1 MVSPSKIQHQ
11 EHKQPSRENK
21 LNKHSHVCTKK
32 ELKSLEGKSFYLDIK
47 NHATTAKIE
56 AKIKDLGGVIEL
68 FLIRSVDLVIS
79 DRVDKTGYI
88 NFEKHKW
95 GCASGGSGGPPSL
108 RSLETPAPMPTP
120 PTSFFS
126 PECPLSNT
134 TNLRGQTTQR
144 SKSRVEAML
153 ERALIQPQQ
162 CSVDPLYN
170 AQNWGIP
177 IWAIDKLQSW
187 LDKIYSSVKD
197 TNHLKQLRHSH
208 QQSSTK
214 DIKVRHLKGPYL
226 KFESFQRNIRPVFV
240 ELPVWPTLNFHG
252 DPGSCPFNTK
262 RREKLEKLGKEV
274 KENREGIQAINQEE
288 KKEMTRRPRAA
299 VRTRRTE
306 QLASGYCEICRIRYR
321 DLTKHVQSD
330 QHLSFVQNDD
340 NFLSLDK
347 LINAGANVEAFLK
360 LNRGKN
366 IEKDCNLFSNGDRNL
381 HDTVLPEGKVNRN
394 AKSLGDFDV
403 GDIKMV
409 QRNGARRNLSLR
421 LNSSHNLRT
430 RTRHESGHLLR
441 SKGSPWHEAD
451 KTEKFYD
458 EFEGF
463 TIKKRAKGTI
473 WIEED
478 EPEDKYVEEDELK
491 ESKQNEYKIK
501 TFSAELEEK
510 CCNEKNCETYNKLKD
525 TNNQDIQ
532 RTINC
537 NNEENNIENNTERI
551 KQEQTLTKSKNHD
564 QINGNVKNGC
574 NENLLST
581 NDNSRIKPCKVS
593 SGNETLK
600 ELTCKLQLEN
610 TPSCAKRLSE
620 HNDINTDTIC
630 NGHSVRD
637 EQRINRTLN
646 NTEKNEVAKEEK
658 SKCCKSN
665 RRGSRSV
672 RGRHRLSVEER
683 LIEDNRAYYKVEVLG
698 SKLRSS
704 VLSNN
709 NSQCTVQKDG
719 DSEEKKEVPSS
730 EKPVVVRFKRVRK
743 SELSLLS
750 DEAESFMFREL
761 KRDDSSEISD
771 DEQSSVLPRDTESEC
786 NDSGNS
792 ICPSSFFTSSSPVK
806 SETTEDDS
814 QDSLSL
820 GRARKKRR
828 THAEALIKDNVD
840 YYKFETP
847 GSRLRYQAPLT
858 GIKEN
863 QEKIEAIPKSE
874 PWYQT
879 YQRQDEGA
887 EFWHYFSEG
896 DSQKPFLLPYE
907 IENFHEILIKNQNR
921 AENKRKGRGRSMGCI
936 GRSPRKS
943 PRCHA
948 STLAIMST
956 IIRKREQQQQQSSN
970 LYTIDECQSIRSHA
984 NTPRPDQ
991 KTELKSDVD
1000 EDLKEMVK
1008 SIDEMLNNANDS
1020 FELIE
1025 SFEPDT
1031 TQMELNFYE
1040 PNIPRGPPPNLL
1052 ELLDSCHDMVN
1063 CLENSSCASS
1073 ECGEGSVESP
1083 LKRRKKRK
1091 NRTGWPGIKMKR
1103 RLQSKPLADINCDR
1117 ENLVEKNTGPSE
1129 KDCNVQ
1135 VTNMSNR
1142 LTEEGNIKIATS
1154 ITSSITQDEQSLGFG
1169 QRKDDGRLFEVYT
1182 SNISSNTRHDENEK
1196 KDVSIAVPDNSM
1208 LHTTNAESCTGS
1220 LTSDICNETDRNFIL
1235 NKDYGFRKNLS
1246 KIEEMSENDHG
1257 NDENHENV
1265 FRKDVHSISER
1276 RFISNATIKKRQH
1289 DNTSSETCESR
1300 VELENHEI
1308 LCRKDTET
1316 KIVSRKHHNT
1326 NGLPGKRQQKTH
1338 SENSDSEIEQHHRLH
1353 HHHHHHLHHS
1363 NVYKRNRVTSRKR
1376 ICAKKRTR
1384 KTDISSDTVFEDENC
1399 KKDSYL
1405 SITCKKQQTIKGTKR
1420 RADTMSS
1427 ETQDSEVDCA
1437 LSGHVSPTIITTSEL
1452 EQRRSSIEFQP
1463 VVRMM
1468 KIDDQVEMDHSILSV
1483 TIASNRRL
1491 RSSSSPRS
1499 NTQPPKKRLKTN
1511 RGQFG
1516 RWLKSS

>member
-1 MVSPSKIQHQ
+1 M
-11 EHKQPSRENK
+11 
-21 LNKHSHVCTKK
+21 
-32 ELKSLEGKSFYLDIK
+32 
-47 NHATTAKIE
+47 
-56 AKIKDLGGVIEL
+56 
-68 FLIRSVDLVIS
+68 IS
-79 DRVDKTGYI
+79 DRVDKTGYV
-88 NFEKHKW
+88 NLEKHKW
-95 GCASGGSGGPPSL
+95 GCVSGGSGGPPSL
-108 RSLETPAPMPTP
+108 RSLETPTPMPTSSTP
-120 PTSFFS
+120 FFS
-126 PECPLSNT
+126 PEYPLSNT

-177 IWAIDKLQSW
+177 IWAIDKFQAW
-187 LDKIYSSVKD
+187 LDKIYASAKD

-208 QQSSTK
+208 QQSASK
-214 DIKVRHLKGPYL
+214 DIKVKHLKGHYL
-226 KFESFQRNIRPVFV
+226 KFESFQRDSRPVFV

-252 DPGSCPFNTK
+252 DPGSCPFATK
-262 RREKLEKLGKEV
+262 RREKLEKLEKEV
-274 KENREGIQAINQEE
+274 KENREGIRAINQGE
-288 KKEMTRRPRAA
+288 KKEMTRRPRTTA
-299 VRTRRTE
+299 RTRRTDH
-306 QLASGYCEICRIRYR
+306 LASGYCEICRIRYR

-330 QHLSFVQNDD
+330 QHLSFVRNDD

-347 LINAGANVEAFLK
+347 LINAGANVEAFLE

-394 AKSLGDFDV
+394 AKSLEGFDV

-409 QRNGARRNLSLR
+409 QRNGARRNLSLK

-430 RTRHESGHLLR
+430 RARHESGHLLR

-451 KTEKFYD
+451 KAEKFYD

-478 EPEDKYVEEDELK
+478 GPGDKYIEEDELK
-491 ESKQNEYKIK
+491 ESKQNEYKVK
-501 TFSAELEEK
+501 TFSTELEEK
-510 CCNEKNCETYNKLKD
+510 CCENEKNCGMCNNKLKD
-525 TNNQDIQ
+525 TSNQDVH

-537 NNEENNIENNTERI
+537 NNEENSIKSDIERI
-551 KQEQTLTKSKNHD
+551 KQEQTSIKDKNHD
-564 QINGNVKNGC
+564 QINGSVKNVC

-581 NDNSRIKPCKVS
+581 NDNSRTESCKVS

-600 ELTCKLQLEN
+600 ELTCKFQLET
-610 TPSCAKRLSE
+610 TPCSAKRLSE
-620 HNDINTDTIC
+620 HSSTTADTIC
-630 NGHSVRD
+630 NGHTVKD
-637 EQRINRTLN
+637 EQKIAKTLN
-646 NTEKNEVAKEEK
+646 GTEKDELTKELK
-658 SKCCKSN
+658 SKYYKSS

-709 NSQCTVQKDG
+709 NSQCTVQRDG
-719 DSEEKKEVPSS
+719 DCEEKKEVPSS

-761 KRDDSSEISD
+761 KRDDSSETSD
-771 DEQSSVLPRDTESEC
+771 GEQSSILPRDTESEC
-786 NDSGNS
+786 NDTGNS
-792 ICPSSFFTSSSPVK
+792 ISSSFLSSSSPVK
-806 SETTEDDS
+806 SETIEDDS
-814 QDSLSL
+814 QDSLNL
-820 GRARKKRR
+820 GRARKRRR
-828 THAEALIKDNVD
+828 TQAEALIKDNVD

-858 GIKEN
+858 GIKESSTIEN
-863 QEKIEAIPKSE
+863 PEKIEEEKVIENSVETGKVYPSKPSPEVEKMQFSFEGIPKSE

-879 YQRQDEGA
+879 YQRQDMGA

-907 IENFHEILIKNQNR
+907 IENFHEISIKNQNR
-921 AENKRKGRGRSMGCI
+921 TESKRKGRGRSVGCI

-956 IIRKREQQQQQSSN
+956 IIRKREQQQQQQSSN
-970 LYTIDECQSIRSHA
+970 LCTMDECQSVRSQV
-984 NTPRPDQ
+984 NTPRPDH
-991 KTELKSDVD
+991 KTDQSKSDAH
-1000 EDLKEMVK
+1000 EDLKEIVK
-1008 SIDEMLNNANDS
+1008 SIDEMLNANDN
-1020 FELIE
+1020 FELMESFKLDTIQIE
-1025 SFEPDT
+1025 SIVC
-1031 TQMELNFYE
+1031 E
-1040 PNIPRGPPPNLL
+1040 PNVPRGPPSNLFELL
-1052 ELLDSCHDMVN
+1052 ESSHDLVN

-1073 ECGEGSVESP
+1073 ECGEGSVELP

-1117 ENLVEKNTGPSE
+1117 ENLAQKSIEHNE
-1129 KDCNVQ
+1129 KDCDVQ
-1135 VTNMSNR
+1135 VTNISSR
-1142 LTEEGNIKIATS
+1142 LTEEDNIKIDAS
-1154 ITSSITQDEQSLGFG
+1154 VTSSIAQDEQSLGFS
-1169 QRKDDGRLFEVYT
+1169 QRKDDGRLFEMY
-1182 SNISSNTRHDENEK
+1182 SSSISSNTRHDENEK
-1196 KDVSIAVPDNSM
+1196 KDVSIAVSDNSI

-1220 LTSDICNETDRNFIL
+1220 LTPDICHETDRNFIL
-1235 NKDYGFRKNLS
+1235 NKDYGFRKNLPE
-1246 KIEEMSENDHG
+1246 IEEMSENDPG

-1276 RFISNATIKKRQH
+1276 RFISNATIKKRQR
-1289 DNTSSETCESR
+1289 DNNASSETCESR
-1300 VELENHEI
+1300 VELDNHEI
-1308 LCRKDTET
+1308 LCGKEAEAT
-1316 KIVSRKHHNT
+1316 IVSRKHHNT
-1326 NGLPGKRQQKTH
+1326 NGLSRKRQRKNH
-1338 SENSDSEIEQHHRLH
+1338 SENSDSEIEQHRH
-1353 HHHHHHLHHS
+1353 HHHHHYHHHHHN

-1376 ICAKKRTR
+1376 IYARRRAR
-1384 KTDISSDTVFEDENC
+1384 KNNISSNAVFEDENC

-1405 SITCKKQQTIKGTKR
+1405 SITCKKSQNIRGTKR

-1427 ETQDSEVDCA
+1427 ETQESEVDCT
-1437 LSGHVSPTIITTSEL
+1437 LSGRVTPAIIATAEL
-1452 EQRRSSIEFQP
+1452 GERRSSIEFQP

-1468 KIDDQVEMDHSILSV
+1468 KIDDKVEMDHSILSV
-1483 TIASNRRL
+1483 TIANNRQL